1 MFNLLSRLTK
11 YVSFFF
17 SSAFV
22 HVCFL
27 CLQYMPNVYFL
38 PVSHK
43 YYGAWH
49 KYVSGQVVLLQSTQ
63 RDKTIKISTSGV
75 QIVTVSMIVKT
86 IQQRKYNLRRKT
98 EFTEPK

>member
-1 MFNLLSRLTK
+1 
-11 YVSFFF
+11 
-17 SSAFV
+17 
-22 HVCFL
+22 
-27 CLQYMPNVYFL
+27 MPNVYFL